1 MKFTYKPTASKKVAP
16 NYKTQYLKKITIPK
30 DFTMVID
37 TREQLPLTF
46 QSGVE
51 TISSALKNGDY
62 SVHGYEHLIAFERKQ
77 MSDLTPYISV
87 DHENTTK
94 KKERFKQ
101 MVLNGGF
108 VALVVDKSD
117 YRDILKGYQYG
128 GLTPAHYETF
138 ISRWQT
144 NWGFHF
150 FASRSSEELA
160 RWVLKMSVEWVN
172 WYRENQKNEANE

>member
-1 MKFTYKPTASKKVAP
+1 MKFPYKPSTSVKVKP
-16 NYKTQYLKKITIPK
+16 NYKTQYLKNINIPK
-30 DFTMVID
+30 DFKIVID

-46 QSGVE
+46 PDKVD
-51 TISSALKNGDY
+51 TIRATLHNGDY
-62 SVHGYEHLIAFERKQ
+62 SIEGYEHLFAIERKQ

-138 ISRWQT
+138 IARWQT

-172 WYRENQKNEANE
+172 WYKENDKEEANE